1 MVWKPTATTFTWP
14 PVSFSQSGARRWSG
28 SATWGPLNVR
38 MLTLT
43 PLNLSPGDVAG
54 PAALGAGPLLVA
66 AGTEAAAPLLDA
78 GEMLGAALHAVSTRI
93 RPTAMAID
101 RNRDTGSLLLD
112 PLETCPTY

>member
-1 MVWKPTATTFTWP
+1 
-14 PVSFSQSGARRWSG
+14 
-28 SATWGPLNVR
+28 
-38 MLTLT
+38 
-43 PLNLSPGDVAG
+43 
-54 PAALGAGPLLVA
+54 VA
-66 AGTEAAAPLLDA
+66 AGTEAAAPLVDA